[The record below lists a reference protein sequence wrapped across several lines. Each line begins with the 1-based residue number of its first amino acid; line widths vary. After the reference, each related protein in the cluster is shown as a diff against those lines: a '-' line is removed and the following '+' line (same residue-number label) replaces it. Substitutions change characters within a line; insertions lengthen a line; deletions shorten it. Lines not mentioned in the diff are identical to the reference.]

1 MVRLRRATGPTAL
14 LDIAFEDGNILKA
27 FRLIGIRRL
36 LRRGA
41 HADAI
46 TLAEAYVLKSGK
58 ARARAERGRPLKTR
72 ECRLVAGELF
82 YRLGASDAAL
92 EGCILPE
99 VEEMIRE
106 EDYRDAGVTLDAVL
120 RAEPECARA
129 LALRKQVP
137 AAFG

>member
-14 LDIAFEDGNILKA
+14 LDIAFEDGNILRA
-27 FRLIGIRRL
+27 FRLMGIRRL
-36 LRRGA
+36 LGRGA
-41 HADAI
+41 NGDAI
-46 TLAEAYVLKSGK
+46 TLAEAYVRKGDK
-58 ARARAERGRPLKTR
+58 ARACAARGRPMKTR
-72 ECRLVAGELF
+72 ECRLAAGELF

-106 EDYRDAGVTLDAVL
+106 EAYTDAGRTLDAVL

-129 LALRKQVP
+129 LALRKRVP
-137 AAFG
+137 AEFS